1 MEKIRL
7 EFLDDGRVVEVEKGS
22 TLENFVGDYFKYYK
36 SPIVAAKVNNNNI
49 VELFRPLSYSGKVV
63 FLDVNSID
71 GFRIYQ
77 RGLLFILKYVL
88 KKIYPNHFLKVSHS
102 IGKSIYCELKD
113 LNNNLKVLSDEEIEN
128 VKSKMFEV
136 INKNERFLKMEFFKS
151 EALKL
156 FDKLG
161 YSDKVNLLK
170 YRKKKT
176 VKVYKLDE
184 HFDYFYG
191 YMPHSTGVLKYFDL
205 FKYEDGFVLVLPVF
219 KDGKAILEFKPMT
232 KLSQVF
238 IEYKKWLEIMN
249 IDSVG
254 DLNRVIASGERSVT
268 DLIIMSEALHEKK
281 IAFIAEE
288 IKKKKTVRL
297 VLIAGPSS
305 SGKTTFSKRLMVQL
319 RASGLRPVTI
329 SLDDYFVDREKTP
342 VDENGKPD
350 FEALEAIDVELF
362 NRNLLDLFEGK
373 EVEIPKFDFTQ
384 GKRKKGRKLKIEKD
398 QPIIV
403 EGIHGLN
410 PKLTELIPE
419 ELKYKIY
426 ASALTQLNLD
436 NTNRLHTTDT
446 RLLRRIVRDSK
457 FRGHDALATLRMWPS
472 VRRGED
478 RNIFPYQEN
487 ADIMFNSALV
497 YEISVLKIF
506 AEQLLIVVPDDKPEY
521 SEVTRLLKILDYFL
535 PITNIEDI
543 PRTSLIREFIGR
555 SVFKY

>member
-1 MEKIRL
+1 MERIELTFK
-7 EFLDDGRVVEVEKGS
+7 DDGKKITVEKGI
-22 TLENFVGDYFKYYK
+22 TLEKFVDEYEKYYE
-36 SPIVAAKVNNNNI
+36 SPIVAAKLNNSI
-49 VELFRPLSYSGKVV
+49 VELFRPIIRSGEVE
-63 FLDVNSID
+63 FLDINSTD

-77 RGLLFILKYVL
+77 RGLLFILKHTL
-88 KKIYPNHFLKVSHS
+88 KKLYPDYTLKVSHS
-102 IGKSIYCELKD
+102 VGKAIYCELKSK
-113 LNNNLKVLSDEEIEN
+113 NNKKILSESEIKKVKDEMMKLINEN
-128 VKSKMFEV
+128 KKFIKLE
-136 INKNERFLKMEFFKS
+136 LLKS

-156 FDKLG
+156 FEELG
-161 YSDKVNLLK
+161 FNDKVSLLK

-176 VKVYKLDE
+176 VKVYKIDDN
-184 HFDYFYG
+184 FDYFYG
-191 YMPHSTGVLKYFDL
+191 YMPLSTGILKYFDL
-205 FKYEDGFVLVLPVF
+205 AKYEEGFVLILPTF
-219 KDGKAILEFKPMT
+219 KNKKPIIEFKPLP
-232 KLSQVF
+232 KLSAVF
-238 IEYKKWLEIMN
+238 LEYEKWLEIMN

-254 DLNRVIASGERSVT
+254 DLNDLIAKGERSVT
-268 DLIIMSEALHEKK
+268 DLIIMSEALHEKR

-288 IKKKKTVRL
+288 IKKRKNVRL
-297 VLIAGPSS
+297 ILIAGPSS

-342 VDENGKPD
+342 LDENGKPD
-350 FEALEAIDVELF
+350 FEALEAIDIELF
-362 NRNLLDLFEGK
+362 NKNLLDLFEGK
-373 EVEIPKFDFTQ
+373 TVEIPKFDFTK
-384 GKRKKGRKLKIEKD
+384 GKRKEKGTLMKISKD

-410 PKLTELIPE
+410 PKLTNLIPE
-419 ELKYKIY
+419 ELKFKIY

-436 NTNRLHTTDT
+436 NTNRIHTTDT

-457 FRGHDALATLRMWPS
+457 FRAHDALATLKMWPS

-478 RNIFPYQEN
+478 RNIFPHQEN

-497 YEISVLKIF
+497 YEIAVLKIF
-506 AEQLLIVVPDDKPEY
+506 AEPLLIAVPDDVPE
-521 SEVTRLLKILDYFL
+521 STEATRLLKILDYFL